1 VPTSDELEELGN
13 TAVTRKSDVDL
24 DDDDAVPVRDHLQ
37 MVVLGNGT
45 FATHPLRQGTE
56 HTLGRDPRCDIKIA
70 DKSISRRHAILRLG
84 DVLSIEDLGS
94 ANGTYVRGKRVKSGN
109 RIAINVGEL
118 VSLGDVSLILQRRSR
133 PVRPRRLWTHDY
145 FEARLE
151 EECARAHRAGT
162 PFALLRFYPDRRAP
176 ESFVEETL
184 AELLRDS
191 DILGKYGPHE
201 YEVLLP
207 DTPPSN
213 AEEAVRRIEGI
224 LMERGLKC
232 RVLLACC
239 PRDGYSPYQLA
250 ARVQASKNGV
260 PSPSGDIVVTD
271 PQMQSLHRM
280 IEQIAGS
287 NIGVLILGETGVGK
301 EVFARAVHVAS
312 PRAAGPFV
320 EINCAALT
328 ETLLESELFGH
339 EKGAFTN
346 AVAAKPGLI
355 EMAHG
360 GTLLLD
366 EIGEMPLATQAKLLR
381 VIEESTLRRVGGVK
395 ERTIDVRF
403 VAATNADLEALIATG
418 AFRRDLFY
426 RLNAVT
432 IVIPPLRE
440 RTSEIGPLAR
450 AFIARARSR
459 MPGPPPQLT
468 EEALEL
474 LCGYSWPGN
483 VRELRNVVER
493 AVLLSDGG
501 SIRPEHLPVE
511 KMRAIVMTR
520 TISRMPRD
528 ANEEHQRIEQALA
541 QANGNQT
548 QAARLLGISR
558 RTLVNR
564 LNEFAD
570 IHRPRKSKKR
580 PKTADPA

>member
-1 VPTSDELEELGN
+1 MPTIDELEELGN
-13 TAVTRKSDVDL
+13 TAVTREGEVDL
-24 DDDDAVPVRDHLQ
+24 GDDDVMPRRDHLQ

-45 FATHPLRQGTE
+45 FATHPLRQGAEPTI
-56 HTLGRDPRCDIKIA
+56 GRDPRCDIKIG
-70 DKSISRRHAILRLG
+70 DKSISRRHAIVRVGATLT
-84 DVLSIEDLGS
+84 IEDLGS
-94 ANGTYVRGKRVKSGN
+94 ANGTYVGGKKIKPNQQMPV
-109 RIAINVGEL
+109 NVGEL
-118 VSLGDVSLILQRRSR
+118 VMVGDASLIFQRRAR

-151 EECARAHRAGT
+151 EECARVHRAGSA
-162 PFALLRFYPDRRAP
+162 FALLHIYPDRRAP
-176 ESFVEETL
+176 ESFIEETL
-184 AELLRDS
+184 AELIRDS

-207 DTPPSN
+207 DTPTAN
-213 AEEAVRRIEGI
+213 AEEAVRRIESK
-224 LMERGLKC
+224 LAERGIKC
-232 RVLLACC
+232 RVFSACC
-239 PRDGYSPYQLA
+239 PRDGYSSYQLA
-250 ARVQASKNGV
+250 AKVQAAATNGAPASV
-260 PSPSGDIVVTD
+260 SSDIIVTD
-271 PQMQSLHRM
+271 PQMQNLHRM

-301 EVFARAVHVAS
+301 EVFARAVHRAS
-312 PRAAGPFV
+312 PRASGPFV

-381 VIEESTLRRVGGVK
+381 VIEESQLRRVGGLK

-403 VAATNADLEALIATG
+403 VAATNADLETQIATG

-440 RTSEIGPLAR
+440 RMAELEALAR
-450 AFIARARSR
+450 AFIARARPR
-459 MPGPPPQLT
+459 QNPPPELT
-468 EEALEL
+468 PEALGL
-474 LCGYSWPGN
+474 MRAYSWPGN
-483 VRELRNVVER
+483 IRELRNVIER
-493 AVLLSDGG
+493 AVLLSDGEP
-501 SIRPEHLPVE
+501 IRSEHLPGE
-511 KMRAIVMTR
+511 KMRATLLARSHPAMR
-520 TISRMPRD
+520 GSD
-528 ANEEHQRIEQALA
+528 DEQQRIEQALLRA
-541 QANGNQT
+541 GGNQT

-564 LNEFAD
+564 LNEFAS
-570 IHRPRKSKKR
+570 IHRPRKNKKR
-580 PKTADPA
+580 AQTDDGD